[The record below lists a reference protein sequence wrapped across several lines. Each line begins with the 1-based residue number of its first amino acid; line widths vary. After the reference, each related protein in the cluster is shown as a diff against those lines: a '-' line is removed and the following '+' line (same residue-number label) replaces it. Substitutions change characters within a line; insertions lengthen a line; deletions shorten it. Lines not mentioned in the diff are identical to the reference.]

1 MFIVGIQDGAALL
14 QFTTLQGRPSM
25 PKQIRYLYF
34 AGLCLYVLVSRV
46 IPTRSSDEASKNLQ
60 NILQTVSYWLHLLPG
75 FYILLVVTH
84 IDEVDSTTL
93 KNQREKV
100 QEYVIDQLEK

>member
-1 MFIVGIQDGAALL
+1 
-14 QFTTLQGRPSM
+14 M

-75 FYILLVVTH
+75 SYILLVVTH